1 MGNLGDEE
9 NSNCNSSYDG
19 PIPIF
24 QRWRIAEEIGQDIL
38 YHALF
43 IRSRIFNRTYGRKF
57 YIVKIVVCTFLAI
70 IAFAANSVLCR
81 LALGEGA
88 IDAAS
93 FTCVR
98 LLSGI
103 SILALILVVTKS
115 SEAAVQSK
123 GSWKSACM
131 LFIYATAFSFAY
143 VSLDTGTGAL
153 VLFAAVQFTMIAAAL
168 LAGHKLRVSELLG
181 MLSAFSGFVYLVL
194 PSLSTPSLM
203 GFMVMSLAGI
213 AWGFYTLAG
222 KKSQHP
228 LRDTA
233 FNFFRTLPFIIIL
246 IVVKYQD
253 VSVSPNGIVLAV
265 LSGAIASGIGYTIW
279 YIALRGLTAIQAAVL
294 QLLVPVI
301 AAFGGILFANEKLS
315 LHLMLSSLMIL
326 GGILMIILGRYYYD
340 KKNKLQ
346 TCD

>member
-1 MGNLGDEE
+1 MIVTLRQGEE
-9 NSNCNSSYDG
+9 TDVSHKSSD
-19 PIPIF
+19 
-24 QRWRIAEEIGQDIL
+24 RKSH
-38 YHALF
+38 HA
-43 IRSRIFNRTYGRKF
+43 
-57 YIVKIVVCTFLAI
+57 VKIIICTILAI

-93 FTCVR
+93 FTCIR

-103 SILALILVVTKS
+103 AILALILVLNTYDKN
-115 SEAAVQSK
+115 AAQSK

-143 VSLDTGTGAL
+143 ISLDTGTGAL

-181 MLSAFSGFVYLVL
+181 MLSAFSGFVYLVF

-222 KKSQHP
+222 KKSQQP

-233 FNFFRTLPFIIIL
+233 FNFFRTLPFIAVL
-246 IVVKYQD
+246 IACSFQQ
-253 VSVSPNGIVLAV
+253 VSVSTNGIVLAV

-301 AAFGGILFANEKLS
+301 AAFGGIIFANEKLS
-315 LHLMLSSLMIL
+315 LHLSLSSLMIL
-326 GGILMIILGRYYYD
+326 GGILLIIIGRYYYD
-340 KKNKLQ
+340 KKEKLQ
-346 TCD
+346 VE